1 MRYSF
6 VSMLLAATLLQGCA
20 SLNSIYRTT
29 SIKRTTDAQ
38 IPDTGNS
45 QSRTTRGEQVLEAK
59 VVTIDAKQRHL
70 LINPERNNASPVGW
84 RMCSEA
90 APDVFSVFA
99 ASGALEGNKDG
110 GKAGFAGSET
120 GATIERTQTIN
131 LLRESMYRTC
141 ERYLSGAIDK
151 RTFIV
156 QAARDQRSMVAVLAV
171 EQLTG
176 AIRAKP
182 TIITGPGTSA
192 SLIDGKQ
199 AAELLETYTQDNKQ
213 AKKRAADAAAALEAA
228 NAKGKCIG
236 NDTKPEDVSAD
247 DWDSCRT
254 AKAQKELADT
264 EATTAAKRL
273 DLLLG
278 QIGSLRSG
286 ADGSTQPGQSVGDAY
301 TVSRPGDSAIIAV
314 ANAVQEIARAPGVDE
329 PLMFCIAY
337 LSEPFDSNETST
349 LVVQK
354 CLDIIQQRADS
365 DLKLHSRDPF
375 VASAEGS
382 KITRYLDSPSSA
394 AERQRRMNLA
404 RNAAMGLNFPSN
416 PVDLIG
422 FIATANPTDKQ
433 RLLQAILVLETDAA
447 ARDQLK

>member
-1 MRYSF
+1 MRYSV

-38 IPDTGNS
+38 TPNTGRN
-45 QSRTTRGEQVLEAK
+45 QSGATGGKQKLEAK
-59 VVTIDAKQRHL
+59 VVTVDAKQRHL
-70 LINPERNNASPVGW
+70 LINPERDINSPVGW

-199 AAELLETYTQDNKQ
+199 AADLLEAYTQDNKQ
-213 AKKRAADAAAALEAA
+213 AKKRAADAATALEAA
-228 NAKGKCIG
+228 NTKGKCVG
-236 NDTKPEDVSAD
+236 NDAKPEDASAE
-247 DWDSCRT
+247 DWDNCRT
-254 AKAQKELADT
+254 AKAEKQLADA
-264 EATTAAKRL
+264 EAATASKRL

-278 QIGSLRSG
+278 QIGSLGSG
-286 ADGSTQPGQSVGDAY
+286 ADASTQAGQSMGDAY
-301 TVSRPGDSAIIAV
+301 SVSRPGDSAIIAV
-314 ANAVQEIARAPGVDE
+314 ANAVTEIARAPGVDE

-337 LSEPFDSNETST
+337 LSEPFDSSETSFR
-349 LVVQK
+349 VVTK

-382 KITRYLDSPSSA
+382 KIISYLNSPNSV
-394 AERQRRMNLA
+394 AERQRRMSLA

-422 FIATANPTDKQ
+422 FIATASPTDKQ
-433 RLLQAILVLETDAA
+433 RLLQAILVLETDSTAK
-447 ARDQLK
+447 DQLK